1 MEKRRDN
8 MGIGRLGV
16 VWLIA
21 EVRENKELAHK
32 FFVFNHLQENLRQY
46 MQRKIFSER
55 TRR

>member
-1 MEKRRDN
+1 